1 VRPLHPETLQYLVR
15 VSGLHDVRIEYKSPV
30 AESARLQLIRLP
42 DVSVPPAIDDV
53 IQAFNENV
61 AKLNARLFTF
71 QDYAVIGRK

>member
-1 VRPLHPETLQYLVR
+1 
-15 VSGLHDVRIEYKSPV
+15 VSGLYDVRIEFKSPV
-30 AESARLQLIRLP
+30 AESARLQSIRLP
-42 DVSVPPAIDDV
+42 DAARSPDVDDV